1 MLAGE
6 PLCQAFSPGRDH
18 ANDDSVTAPGDGTEL
33 ERLRLSLNDRYQIL
47 DEIGRGGMAVVYRA
61 HDLRHNRD
69 VALKVLSS
77 STGAPIDPARFA
89 REIRIAAGL
98 SHPGIV
104 PVFDS
109 GGMDDILFYVM
120 PLIRGESLRARM
132 SRRPALTAAESC
144 ALLAEVADALDAAHR
159 AGIVHR
165 DVKPENILIAAGHP
179 LVTDFGIA
187 RATMEQGESLT
198 RTGTVIG
205 TALYMSPE
213 QLEAAVDIDGR
224 ADVFAA
230 GCILFEILTGAPPFA
245 APTLP
250 GTLARLATEE
260 APLLPATVTASR
272 GLRAVLAKAL
282 AREPAN
288 RYPTAEAFAVALR
301 GVDHEARATTRS
313 TPRRRVQRAIALLA
327 GAAVVVLAAAF
338 VVTRRHATASVPSVA
353 VLPFVNASADTSLGY
368 VSDGMTEELQTA
380 LGNAGIA
387 VASREVSFA
396 WRGRSPTPQQVADS
410 LRVDNVLESS
420 VRQTADSLR
429 ITSRLLDGKSML
441 VRKTFSVT
449 RKRSD
454 VFALEEEVAQ
464 AIVAALR
471 PTIIGAPTDTLVRD
485 RTMNLAAYD
494 LTLRAKA
501 LNRGATGTAAAGS
514 TGERTRRALVLV
526 DSAIVLDSSYA
537 PAWALRALEL
547 QNQSIF
553 GDVPGFDPLPL
564 ARDAAARALRLDD
577 RDAESQA
584 SYGSLLFRYDWDWAG
599 AEQHLRR
606 AIAINP
612 RLSAAHGAYGRFLR
626 SMGRFA
632 EARAELPATYAAA
645 ASPRAEHL
653 AAARISYF
661 ARDYAR
667 GIKETLSG
675 VDTTTRTYPT
685 WTAQLYIAAG
695 DFVSA
700 EAILNRPNGKA
711 VAGEQVTRALL
722 YAHTGRAR
730 EARLLLD
737 SLGTGSDVDLVREAG
752 TYAVLGDTARALGV
766 LERAIGDHDA
776 LVVDFKVDPTLDG
789 LRATPRFKE
798 MMRRLSFP

>member
-1 MLAGE
+1 MEHG
-6 PLCQAFSPGRDH
+6 PG
-18 ANDDSVTAPGDGTEL
+18 AEL
-33 ERLRLSLNDRYQIL
+33 ERLRQSVEGRYELI

-61 HDLRHNRD
+61 RDLRHGRE
-69 VALKVLSS
+69 VAVKVLIASP
-77 STGAPIDPARFA
+77 GAPIDPARFA

-109 GGMDDILFYVM
+109 GGLDDILFYVM

-132 SRRPALTAAESC
+132 SRGPALSPAESC
-144 ALLAEVADALDAAHR
+144 VLLAEVADALDAAHG
-159 AGIVHR
+159 AGVVHR

-187 RATMEQGESLT
+187 RATIEQGESFT

-213 QLEAAVDIDGR
+213 QLEGAVDIDGR
-224 ADVFAA
+224 ADLFAV

-260 APLLPATVTASR
+260 APLLPSTVAASR

-282 AREPAN
+282 ARAPAN
-288 RYPTAEAFAVALR
+288 RYPTGEALAIALR
-301 GVDHEARATTRS
+301 GVDHESRGRSRVTPTHRAR
-313 TPRRRVQRAIALLA
+313 RAIALLA
-327 GAAVVVLAAAF
+327 GAVALAALAF
-338 VVTRRHATASVPSVA
+338 VAIRHRGVASVPSVA
-353 VLPFVNASADTSLGY
+353 VLPFVNASPDTSLGY
-368 VSDGMTEELQTA
+368 ISDGITEELQTA

-387 VASREVSFA
+387 VASRDASFA
-396 WRGRSPTPQQVADS
+396 WRGRSPTPQQVTDS
-410 LRVDNVLESS
+410 LRVDNIVEGSI
-420 VRQTADSLR
+420 RPTADSLR
-429 ITSRLLDGKSML
+429 ITVQWLDGKEML
-441 VRKTFSVT
+441 VRKAFSVT
-449 RKRSD
+449 RKRGD

-464 AIVAALR
+464 TIVGALR
-471 PTIIGAPTDTLVRD
+471 PVIVGAALDTLVRE

-494 LTLRAKA
+494 LTLRG
-501 LNRGATGTAAAGS
+501 RAAGTS
-514 TGERTRRALVLV
+514 PERVRRALVLI
-526 DSAIVLDSSYA
+526 DSAIGLDSAYA
-537 PAWALRALEL
+537 PAWAQRAILL
-547 QNQSIF
+547 QSQAVF
-553 GDVPGFDPLPL
+553 RDVPGFDPLPL

-577 RDAESQA
+577 RNPESQT

-606 AIAINP
+606 AIALYP
-612 RLSAAHGAYGRFLR
+612 QLDGAHVAYSRFLR

-632 EARAELPATYAAA
+632 EARDELGIVHRRDP
-645 ASPRAEHL
+645 SSRGEHL

-661 ARDYAR
+661 AHDYAR
-667 GIKETLSG
+667 AIKETLSG
-675 VDTTTRTYPT
+675 VDTNNRTYTP

-695 DFVSA
+695 DFASA
-700 EAILNRPNGKA
+700 EAILSRPKGKA
-711 VAGEQVTRALL
+711 GSGEWVTRALL
-722 YAHTGRAR
+722 YAHTGRGR

-737 SLGTGSDVDLVREAG
+737 SLGTRSDVSQVQDAG
-752 TYAVLGDTARALGV
+752 VYAVLGDTARALDA
-766 LERAIGDHDA
+766 LEHAVRDHDA

-789 LRATPRFKE
+789 LRATPRFK
-798 MMRRLSFP
+798 MMMQQLAFP

>member
-1 MLAGE
+1 M
-6 PLCQAFSPGRDH
+6 
-18 ANDDSVTAPGDGTEL
+18 DGAASAEL
-33 ERLRLSLNDRYQIL
+33 ERIHRPLNDRYQII

-61 HDLRHNRD
+61 RDLRHGRD
-69 VALKVLSS
+69 VALKVLISS
-77 STGAPIDPARFA
+77 MGAPIDPARFA
-89 REIRIAAGL
+89 REIRIAARL

-109 GGMDDILFYVM
+109 GGIDDILFYVM

-144 ALLAEVADALDAAHR
+144 ALLAEVADALDTAHR
-159 AGIVHR
+159 AGVVHR
-165 DVKPENILIAAGHP
+165 DMKPENILIAGGHP

-187 RATMEQGESLT
+187 RATTEQGESLT

-213 QLEAAVDIDGR
+213 QLEAAIDIDGR
-224 ADVFAA
+224 ADVFAV

-282 AREPAN
+282 AREPGN
-288 RYPTAEAFAVALR
+288 RYPTAEAFAIALR
-301 GVDHEARATTRS
+301 GVDTGSRGATRPGPT
-313 TPRRRVQRAIALLA
+313 RRVRRVSALLG
-327 GAAVVVLAAAF
+327 GAAIIAAVALVATRHHGAAAI
-338 VVTRRHATASVPSVA
+338 PSVA
-353 VLPFVNASADTSLGY
+353 VLPFVNASADTSITY
-368 VSDGMTEELQTA
+368 ISDGMTEELQTA

-387 VASREVSFA
+387 VASRDASFA
-396 WRGRSPTPQQVADS
+396 WRGRSPTPRQVADS
-410 LRVDNVLESS
+410 LRVENLLEGS

-429 ITSRLLDGKSML
+429 ITVRLIDGKSML
-441 VRKTFSVT
+441 ARKSFSVT
-449 RKRSD
+449 RKRAD

-464 AIVAALR
+464 TIVAALR
-471 PTIIGAPTDTLVRD
+471 PAIVGGATDTLVRD

-494 LTLRAKA
+494 LTLRAKSIA
-501 LNRGATGTAAAGS
+501 RGATGTAAAGS
-514 TGERTRRALVLV
+514 SGERTRQALVLI

-537 PAWALRALEL
+537 PAWALRAIEL

-553 GDVPGFDPLPL
+553 GEVPGFDPLPL

-577 RDAESQA
+577 RTAESQL
-584 SYGSLLFRYDWDWAG
+584 SYGSLLFRYDWRWAE
-599 AEQHLRR
+599 AEEHLRR
-606 AIAINP
+606 ALVLDP
-612 RLSAAHGAYGRFLR
+612 RLAAAHTSYARFLR

-632 EARAELPATYAAA
+632 EARAEVAAA
-645 ASPRAEHL
+645 FALEPSPRAEHL
-653 AAARISYF
+653 NAARISYF

-675 VDTTTRTYPT
+675 VDTLGRTYIS
-685 WTAQLYIAAG
+685 WTAQLYIAVGDFASAAVLLGRAKNRAAAG
-695 DFVSA
+695 D
-700 EAILNRPNGKA
+700 P
-711 VAGEQVTRALL
+711 VTQALL

-737 SLGTGSDVDLVREAG
+737 SLATRSDVNHVQEAG
-752 TYAVLGDTARALGV
+752 IYAVLGDTTRALDL
-766 LERAIGDHDA
+766 LEDAIREHDSQ
-776 LVVDFKVDPTLDG
+776 VVDFKVDPALDG

-798 MMRRLSFP
+798 MMRRLAFP